1 MLNFFLET
9 VENEKIQIDE
19 LLSFELVKSIDAAC
33 DGLRLSFS
41 SKRKIAEVIKTYVYD
56 DDTLIFNGYV
66 DTQRE
71 QTDSRGFSVFIY
83 ARSTACLLV
92 DNEANP
98 ITYNNPTA
106 ELLCY
111 KNARELGFQYDLPKI
126 GCNNYYEVSK
136 GTSCYGAI
144 NDFVKSLTGKNI
156 YVDNQNTIRLLEK
169 NAQLKIASDSVIS
182 ERKII
187 NRGNAITTIDY
198 KFNGDN
204 AYNHH
209 LTSQFLKDRGIKR
222 TQKVN
227 ILSLPSWQKQ
237 MIVKNKLLNSC
248 IDYYCGEFELSG
260 FHNVNLCDG
269 IDYDSFRLGNFDDYY
284 VAQITFKSS
293 IKGTITKIVAYK
305 KIEMGEINY
314 VAE

>member
-9 VENEKIQIDE
+9 VDDRKIKIDD
-19 LLSFELVKSIDAAC
+19 LLSFEIVKSLDAAC
-33 DGLRLSFS
+33 DGLRLSFATEN
-41 SKRKIAEVIKTYVYD
+41 KIGEVAKAYVYD
-56 DDTLIFNGYV
+56 DDILVFNGFV

-71 QTDSRGFSVFIY
+71 QTDSKGFSVFIY

-111 KNARELGFQYDLPKI
+111 KNAYDFGFKYQLPKI

-144 NDFVKSLTGKNI
+144 NDFVKALTGKNI
-156 YVDNQNTIRLLEK
+156 YVDSQNTIRILEQK
-169 NAQLKIASDSVIS
+169 SQIKISRASVIS

-198 KFNGDN
+198 KFNGDD

-209 LTSQFLKDRGIKR
+209 LTSSFLKDRDIKR
-222 TQKVN
+222 TQKIN

-237 MIVKNKLLNSC
+237 MIVKNKLFNSC
-248 IDYYCGEFELSG
+248 MDYYCAEFELSG

-269 IDYDSFRLGNFDDYY
+269 IDYDSFRLGSFDDYY
-284 VAQITFKSS
+284 VAQIVFKSS
-293 IKGTITKIVAYK
+293 VKGTITKIVAYK
-305 KIEMGEINY
+305 NIDVGEINY